1 MTSARLGIES
11 SKDLGT
17 MQVLKLYVHIKVKTG
32 YMQVKVKTGYMQV
45 KVKTGKMPGQGRG
58 DWRKIRTP

>member
-1 MTSARLGIES
+1 
-11 SKDLGT
+11 

>member
-1 MTSARLGIES
+1 
-11 SKDLGT
+11 

-32 YMQVKVKTGYMQV
+32 YMQVKVNTGYMQV

-58 DWRKIRTP
+58 DWRKIRTL